1 MKYHDDLIKDR
12 KRVEAF
18 NKTIDNTAHGI
29 VYDLGTGSGLLAKR
43 ASRNSD
49 KVIAIE
55 INPRTYRLAKNN
67 LSQYD
72 NIEVIC
78 ADASNTELDYD
89 ADVVIC
95 EMLDT
100 ALIDEEQV
108 PVINNI
114 LKYTNDQTTFIPKAV
129 INTITLTYSKVTN
142 ITYIEDNKPHYEE
155 ISDEITYQK
164 VYFNKKIKK
173 DFDELLS
180 IHVNNTARINSIKLT
195 TYTLMEDGFVLEPTP
210 MLNPPLIIPI
220 DEIPVEEGQT
230 IRIQLKYIMG
240 GGLNTITTAIK

>member
-1 MKYHDDLIKDR
+1 MKYHSDLIKDK

-18 NKTIDNTAHGI
+18 NKTIDNYAHGI
-29 VYDLGTGSGLLAKR
+29 VYDLGTGSGILAKR
-43 ASRNSD
+43 ASKNSD

-55 INPRTYRLAKNN
+55 INPRTYKLAKKN

-78 ADASNTELDYD
+78 ADATNIKLDYD
-89 ADVVIC
+89 ADVIIC

-108 PVINNI
+108 PVINNV
-114 LKYTNDQTTFIPKAV
+114 LNYTNDQTFFIPKAV

-142 ITYIEDNKPHYEE
+142 ITYIEDGKPQYEKL
-155 ISDEITYQK
+155 SDEVTYQE
-164 VYFNKKIKK
+164 VHFNKKIKE

-180 IHVNNTARINSIKLT
+180 LTVNKTARANSIKLT
-195 TYTLMEDGFVLEPTP
+195 TYTLMGDGFVLEPTP

-220 DEIPVEEGQT
+220 DEIPVEKGQT
-230 IRIQLKYIMG
+230 IRIQLKYNMG
-240 GGLNTITTAIK
+240 GGLNTVTTTIK